1 MLINEL
7 RVGNLVWNDYSGQMT
22 VCAIWANQQPQCV
35 DLVKEKNLPS
45 GRYVIADIKSIPL
58 TEEWLVK
65 LGFDNIGGCYNL
77 SRLKE
82 LGHIFGDFAVSKYDD
97 TQMRVWRGDRYIGIC
112 HIQYVHQLQNL
123 YWCLCGEELQIQNL

>member
-1 MLINEL
+1 MNANEL
-7 RVGNLVWNDYSGQMT
+7 RIGNLIHYKSGQAVDEWT
-22 VCAIWANQQPQCV
+22 VV
-35 DLVKEKNLPS
+35 EELSLTDLHEVN
-45 GRYVIADIKSIPL
+45 DIRISSFSPIPL
-58 TEEWLVK
+58 SEAWLVK
-65 LGFDNIGGCYNL
+65 FGFDNIGGCYNL

-123 YWCLCGEELQIQNL
+123 YFALTGEELTLK